1 MMFSAVIFDWDG
13 TLADTRWV
21 LVKAFNE
28 AFKLVGCAVSEEF
41 IVRLIGVGE
50 RRLFEE
56 ALKSLNIPLREDTLE
71 RLSRRKLQ
79 VQAALAG
86 EVRLIDGAVDL
97 LQGLHGRVKVG
108 LATMARGSLVR
119 RILAEKGIEGLFDAV
134 VSMEEVSQP
143 KPNPEV
149 FLKCALKLK
158 VKPEECV
165 VVEDSVFGVEAA
177 KRAGMRCIAIA
188 SGAYSMEELK
198 EQSPDLTLPSI
209 KEKEAILNFVLSQA

>member
-1 MMFSAVIFDWDG
+1 MFKAVIFDWDG

-56 ALKSLNIPLREDTLE
+56 ALKSANIPFREDTLK
-71 RLSRRKLQ
+71 RLSRRKFQ
-79 VQAALAG
+79 VQSGLAG
-86 EVRLIDGAVDL
+86 KVQLIDGAVEL
-97 LQGLHGRVKVG
+97 LHGLHGRVKIG
-108 LATMARGSLVR
+108 LATMARGMLVR

-134 VSMEEVSQP
+134 VSMEEVSRP
-143 KPNPEV
+143 KPDPEV
-149 FLKCALKLK
+149 FLKCALKLR

-198 EQSPDLTLPSI
+198 ERNPDLILPSI
-209 KEKEAILNFVLSQA
+209 KERNAILNFILNHA